1 MKQNILT
8 NVGGIVLFYANYK
21 AHYCQSAM
29 KPLPSSF
36 CQRSRATRILVRL
49 AVCGLLLFAGLSAI
63 SAEVESDT
71 TPSVLAHAESARLT
85 VIADDWQD
93 YSGRDG
99 RGLYF
104 DVINEV
110 FAGQGVALEYV
121 HQPIRRAIELLKRK
135 EADAVLGVWH
145 HRHSDK
151 QGEYLT
157 GGLPLDVEIVTAVF
171 PRESD
176 WNWRRLRSETHAR
189 YAWVQGYDYS
199 SALEIPRQA
208 RVPGSINGL
217 RMLQQNHIDGF
228 IDDQFYL
235 QKVLRRSPEFSL
247 SDYRFESILIRNMY
261 VAFRND
267 SDGQK
272 WLAIYQKNMQRLLQQ
287 GRLHQLFNKWQLD
300 YELVKYRNPE
310 DY

>member
-1 MKQNILT
+1 MRRLS
-8 NVGGIVLFYANYK
+8 
-21 AHYCQSAM
+21 SALGWRHGAM
-29 KPLPSSF
+29 
-36 CQRSRATRILVRL
+36 RGL
-49 AVCGLLLFAGLSAI
+49 ASLAMGGLLQFAGLLAV
-63 SAEVESDT
+63 SAEIESDITPSALAHVES
-71 TPSVLAHAESARLT
+71 VRLT

-145 HRHSDK
+145 HRHSDH

-157 GGLPLDVEIVTAVF
+157 GGLPLDVEIVSAVF

-176 WNWRRLRSETHAR
+176 WNWRRLRSETDAR
-189 YAWVQGYDYS
+189 YAWVHGYDYS

-208 RVPGSINGL
+208 RVPASINGL

-235 QKVLRRSPEFSL
+235 QKVLRRSAEFSL

-261 VAFRND
+261 LAFRND

-300 YELVKYRNPE
+300 YEQVKYRNPE